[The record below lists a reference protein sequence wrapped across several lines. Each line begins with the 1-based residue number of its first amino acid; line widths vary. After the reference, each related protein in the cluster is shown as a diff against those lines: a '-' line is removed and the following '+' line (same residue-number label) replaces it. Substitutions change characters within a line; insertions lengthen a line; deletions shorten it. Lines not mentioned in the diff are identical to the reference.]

1 MRVSLNSARAALY
14 ERYYRPS
21 GYAFADVCASIRA
34 ARSKG
39 IWVSLNLLFFPG
51 VTDTEEELDA
61 LARLVGENGVS
72 MAFSP
77 SVCVGPRFILQRGST
92 L

>member
-1 MRVSLNSARAALY
+1 MRVSLNSARGGLY

-21 GYAFADVCASIRA
+21 GYSFDDVRASIRE
-34 ARSKG
+34 ARSRG
-39 IWVSLNLLFFPG
+39 IWVSLNLLVFPG

-72 MAFSP
+72 M
-77 SVCVGPRFILQRGST
+77 SVPRFSQRVDGT
-92 L
+92 PVK